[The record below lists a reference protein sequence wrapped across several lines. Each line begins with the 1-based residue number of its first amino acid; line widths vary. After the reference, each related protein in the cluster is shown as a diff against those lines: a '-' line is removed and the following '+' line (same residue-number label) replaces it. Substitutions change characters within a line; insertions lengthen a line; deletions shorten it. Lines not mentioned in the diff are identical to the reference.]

1 MKLFLI
7 LQIHGRMHMENI
19 NLKNNGMR
27 DVFIDDLSKLLNIG
41 SVILVGVGINDVY
54 TLMKIGVKKSSF
66 C

>member
-7 LQIHGRMHMENI
+7 LQIHGRMHMESI
-19 NLKNNGMR
+19 NLKNNEMR

-54 TLMKIGVKKSSF
+54 TLMKIGVKKRSF
-66 C
+66 S